1 MLEEARTCV
10 RCHQLAASR
19 TQVVVGTGDPDAE
32 VMFVGEAPGRTEDE
46 QGRPFVGAVGEL
58 LDDLLAGIGLTRDA
72 VYLTTCVKCRPPG
85 NRDALPSELANCRP
99 WLHAQI
105 DLVRPRLVCP
115 LGNFATRQ
123 LRGDPTSVTRI
134 HGQDEVR
141 VLGARAVRLL
151 PLLHP
156 AAALYT
162 RSLLDELRADVARIP
177 GLLALPD
184 PDQPAP
190 AEPPPSPPAP
200 EPDTPDDPAGQLGL
214 F

>member
-1 MLEEARTCV
+1 ML
-10 RCHQLAASR
+10 
-19 TQVVVGTGDPDAE
+19 
-32 VMFVGEAPGRTEDE
+32 VGEAPGRADDE
-46 QGRPFVGAVGEL
+46 RGMPFLGPVGDL
-58 LDDLLAGIGLTRDA
+58 LDQLLAGIGLARDA

-85 NRDALPSELANCRP
+85 NRDALPAEVSNCQP

-105 DLVRPRLVCP
+105 DLVRPRLVCS

-134 HGQDEVR
+134 HGQAEVR
-141 VLGARAVRLL
+141 TIGPRAVRLL

-162 RSLLDELRADVARIP
+162 RSLLDALRADFAQIP
-177 GLLALPD
+177 ALLALPEPD
-184 PDQPAP
+184 PPSAQ
-190 AEPPPSPPAP
+190 SPPAP
-200 EPDTPDDPAGQLGL
+200 GEPDLPEGQLGL